1 MWVVV
6 TVRGLGVAG
15 VEDRSLGSS
24 RWQTYAVEPRNLL
37 NPLLKRGVPWYAARL
52 VCLPWKEFIG

>member
-1 MWVVV
+1 M
-6 TVRGLGVAG
+6 AG

-52 VCLPWKEFIG
+52 VCLLWKEFIG